1 MDRFRKKKKKLIKK
15 KKKKGKKKSSGSW
28 IDQSQADQIAQ
39 WRQMMTRMT
48 VMMRTGCVI
57 GADASRWKQTDQ
69 TFFFSPKFCNFSFF
83 CWSSKIKKGQQKK
96 SGKKKEKKNTHMR
109 KMATENSPNKIINYS
124 KRKKERKEN
133 PFGIGKSKKEFGQK
147 KKKEKFNFTLHSC
160 QPPSLY

>member
-57 GADASRWKQTDQ
+57 GADASR
-69 TFFFSPKFCNFSFF
+69 
-83 CWSSKIKKGQQKK
+83 
-96 SGKKKEKKNTHMR
+96 
-109 KMATENSPNKIINYS
+109 
-124 KRKKERKEN
+124 
-133 PFGIGKSKKEFGQK
+133 
-147 KKKEKFNFTLHSC
+147 
-160 QPPSLY
+160 